1 MAVEVIVRKLYDS
14 VVPVDA
20 ANAELFEALK
30 PNGEYTAVF
39 TQTRNIKFHRKAFA
53 LIKVAFDALEFP
65 EVEHKGRKVK
75 KNLAQFRDDVTI
87 LAGYYDVV
95 FNYSGEMRL
104 KAKSWSF
111 ARMDETEFEAM
122 YSKLID
128 VILGKILT
136 NYTRDDLDYQVEQ
149 VLRFV

>member
-1 MAVEVIVRKLYDS
+1 MATSVIVRKLYDS

-20 ANAELFEALK
+20 ANADLFESLK

-65 EVEHKGRKVK
+65 ELEHKGQQVS
-75 KNLAQFRDDVTI
+75 KNIEQFRDDVTI
-87 LAGYYDVV
+87 LAGFYTVV
-95 FNYSGEMRL
+95 FNYKGEMRL

-111 ARMDETEFEAM
+111 ANMDEVEFEAM

-136 NYTRDDLDYQVEQ
+136 NYTRADIDYQVEQ